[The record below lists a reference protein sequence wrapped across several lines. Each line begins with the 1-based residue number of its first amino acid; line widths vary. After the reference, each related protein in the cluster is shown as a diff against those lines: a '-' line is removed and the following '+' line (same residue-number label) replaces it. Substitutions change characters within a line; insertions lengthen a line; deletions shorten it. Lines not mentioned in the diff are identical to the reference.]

1 MGALEKSCIEHH
13 EGKAFQDIA
22 PECRQV
28 LTLVGGEVS
37 DEDKLGAGRFCI
49 GKDLDT
55 RIVVAG
61 DIESGPF
68 GRGCD
73 GCALLGSLA
82 FGRRREVL
90 LHLGLDLLNIEV
102 THRDY
107 GHQVGPVPTLV
118 VFDQALYRRV
128 FNDIRESYRGPVGVT
143 RGPEKQ

>member
-1 MGALEKSCIEHH
+1 MSALEKSCIEHH
-13 EGKAFQDIA
+13 EGKAFHDIA

-68 GRGCD
+68 GIGCD
-73 GCALLGSLA
+73 GCALLSSLPSGGGA
-82 FGRRREVL
+82 KCCFTLASISSISKSPTATTAIRS
-90 LHLGLDLLNIEV
+90 
-102 THRDY
+102 
-107 GHQVGPVPTLV
+107 GPY
-118 VFDQALYRRV
+118 QR
-128 FNDIRESYRGPVGVT
+128 S
-143 RGPEKQ
+143 